1 MSLFISDG
9 HEPPDIATLTKLNHP
24 GVVDYFTRNP
34 HRMAA
39 LRALLDLLAIPF
51 PDWAKR
57 DLSGRGAASRNLMAA
72 FKADNPKTASY
83 TLPPRKDNVPTSRER
98 Q

>member
-1 MSLFISDG
+1 MGIFSHLNLHHDTAASF
-9 HEPPDIATLTKLNHP
+9 EKLSHP
-24 GVVDYFTRNP
+24 GVVEYFSGNS
-34 HRMAA
+34 HRIAA
-39 LRALLDLLAIPF
+39 FRALLDLLAIPL

-83 TLPPRKDNVPTSRER
+83 ILPPRKDDAPSRPTI
-98 Q
+98 

>member
-1 MSLFISDG
+1 MNEFNADG
-9 HEPPDIATLTKLNHP
+9 LNQAQSAAIAKLHLP

-39 LRALLDLLAIPF
+39 LRALLDLLAIPL

-72 FKADNPKTASY
+72 FKADNPRPANY
-83 TLPPRKDNVPTSRER
+83 VLPPRKDNASPRPTT
-98 Q
+98 